1 MSSATP
7 LPKTGEVFFDARG
20 DQRAMRLSW
29 HPDAD
34 VVVLSLWNQGTCVAT
49 FRLASTEI
57 TPFIEALAQGL
68 PQQPRGRRHA
78 PAPVTAPQDVI
89 PPSPAEDIPLTGQ
102 YQHPRH

>member
-7 LPKTGEVFFDARG
+7 LPRTGEVFFDARG

-34 VVVLSLWNQGTCVAT
+34 VMVLSLWNQGTCTAT
-49 FRLASTEI
+49 FRLAAAEI
-57 TPFIEALAQGL
+57 AGFIEALAQGL

-78 PAPVTAPQDVI
+78 VPQPAEPRDTVPSAPV
-89 PPSPAEDIPLTGQ
+89 EDIPLTGQ
-102 YQHPRH
+102 YRHPRP